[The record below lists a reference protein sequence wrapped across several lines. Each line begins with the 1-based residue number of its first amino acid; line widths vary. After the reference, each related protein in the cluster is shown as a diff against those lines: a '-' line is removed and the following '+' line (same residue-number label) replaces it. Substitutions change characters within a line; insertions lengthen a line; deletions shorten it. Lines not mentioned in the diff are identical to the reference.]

1 MTSFDP
7 NVGIIAGVTVQSA
20 KPQTRQTRRK
30 NASERAVRLGREYA
44 EIVEKAQQEQPDN
57 HSEIV
62 RQAKELFLSGHF
74 DTYQAAREAA
84 QKIVE
89 YGI

>member
-1 MTSFDP
+1 MFNPDVSI
-7 NVGIIAGVTVQSA
+7 VAGVVAHSA
-20 KPQTRQTRRK
+20 KSPTRPTRRK
-30 NASERAVRLGREYA
+30 NASDPTVRLGQEYSD
-44 EIVEKAQQEQPDN
+44 IVQKAQQGQSDN

-62 RQAKELFLSGHF
+62 RQARELFLSGHF
-74 DTYQAAREAA
+74 DTHQAAREAA